1 MVKIGVDLGGT
12 NIVAGV
18 VNEAYEILAKVRCK
32 TRAERSAEEIMQ
44 DIAKLCREAVQ
55 CAGVSMAEV
64 SSVGIGCPGTCNT
77 QTGIVEY
84 ANNLN
89 FENVPLVQRMHELLG
104 LPVYIGNDANAAALG
119 EALAGAAKGAN
130 SCVCIT
136 LGTGVGGGVVIDGKI
151 YEGCNYAG
159 AELGHTVIQMNGE
172 PCTCGR
178 NGCWETYA
186 SATALVRQTKRAMET
201 HPRSLMWK
209 LAGGSLDNVN
219 GVTAFDAMRAG
230 DTVGTEV
237 VHQYIEYLACGVI
250 DVVNIFQPDI
260 VCIGGGI
267 SREGDTLLVP
277 LREKVTL
284 ERYSKFCKRQ
294 TEIVAAVLGNDAGII
309 GAAYLSN

>member
-1 MVKIGVDLGGT
+1 MVRIGVDLGGT

-18 VNEAYEILAKVRCK
+18 VDENYKILAKAKCK
-32 TRAERSAEEIMQ
+32 TRAERSAQEIMG
-44 DIAKLCREAVQ
+44 DMASLCREAAKR
-55 CAGVSMAEV
+55 AGVSFAEV
-64 SSVGIGCPGTCNT
+64 ASVGIGCPGTCNT
-77 QTGIVEY
+77 QTGVVEY

-89 FENVPLVQRMHELLG
+89 FENVPLVKQMGAMLNV
-104 LPVYIGNDANAAALG
+104 PVYIGNDANAAALG

-178 NGCWETYA
+178 RGCWEVYA
-186 SATALVRQTKRAMET
+186 SATALVRQTKDAMET
-201 HPRSLMWK
+201 HPRSLMWEI
-209 LAGGSLDNVN
+209 AHGSLDNVN
-219 GVTAFDAMRAG
+219 GLTAFEAMRAG
-230 DTVGTEV
+230 DSVGAAV
-237 VHQYIEYLACGVI
+237 VDRYIDYVACGVI
-250 DVVNIFQPDI
+250 DTVNIFQPDI
-260 VCIGGGI
+260 ICIGGGI

-309 GAAYLSN
+309 GAAYLEY